1 MMTKRDITRLARKLL
16 PPGVR
21 IVAMATAP
29 PARLRFRLKM
39 APGVDPLKAQAAL
52 HALLERA
59 TAGSGFTPGR
69 RAGGSSIRPT
79 SRSCRRSKVATTRR

>member
-29 PARLRFRLKM
+29 PALLRFRLEM

-59 TAGSGFTPGR
+59 TAGSGFTLGPALGR
-69 RAGGSSIRPT
+69 IVDPANEPF
-79 SRSCRRSKVATTRR
+79 VPPE